1 MPEPELKVNRRNVA
15 AGVIAAAL
23 VVAAIVSLSGGGN
36 DKGSVGVIGDGVSLE
51 DGFTAACVAMW
62 NASGGVAKSMVNT
75 LSAQRPAYASVGPDA
90 TFNDRCLLTV
100 AFPDIDSALQFREG
114 GSGGQAWA
122 ALGQLS
128 ASDLPDSVKGW
139 NVKVVDAGNLALPGS
154 SGGTDT
160 GEDTATGVDS
170 APEIG
175 PLFAPEGE
183 LCDVV
188 QDPTPTEVYVHNEN
202 CGVAHMVIE
211 GFYSEVQTE
220 NIPVTVQVD
229 GRDFECS
236 SAANAKS
243 VCFNGPAGNK
253 TAVILREGP

>member
-160 GEDTATGVDS
+160 GRTPRPAWILRRKSGRYSRQRANSATWCRIQLQRRYMS
-170 APEIG
+170 
-175 PLFAPEGE
+175 
-183 LCDVV
+183 
-188 QDPTPTEVYVHNEN
+188 TT
-202 CGVAHMVIE
+202 
-211 GFYSEVQTE
+211 
-220 NIPVTVQVD
+220 
-229 GRDFECS
+229 
-236 SAANAKS
+236 
-243 VCFNGPAGNK
+243 K
-253 TAVILREGP
+253 TAVSHIW